1 MSKLN
6 APVSAQTTPPSNT
19 TVWHQQTASQLYQ
32 QYSVQPEQ
40 GLNLLQVAQARERYG
55 ANLLPAKQPVPA
67 WRRLLR
73 QFNNLLIYVLL
84 VAALL
89 AAVLAE
95 YLDMAVILAVVL
107 VNGIIGFIQEGQ
119 AEKALQSIGALLSSR
134 ARVLREGQTE
144 QLNAAELVPGD
155 IVILEAGDKVPADMR
170 LLKVYNLQVQE
181 ASLTGESVAVEKHSE
196 PLAAEVVLADRRNM
210 AYSGTLVTQGRA
222 VALVVATGSATE
234 LGRINRMLSEVV
246 MLSTPLLQQM
256 AQFARYLTMAVLGF
270 ALLVFVLGYLR
281 DYSLNYLFMA
291 VVSLV
296 VAAIP
301 EGLPTILT
309 VALAIGVTRMAKR
322 KAIIRR
328 LPAVETL
335 GAVSVICSD
344 KTGTL
349 TLNEMMVSQL
359 ALPGQQLTVSG
370 SGYSPVGAITAAAG
384 NDVADAELLSWL
396 CRAALLCNDAQ
407 LIDAEAGRQIQ
418 GDPMEA
424 ALLVLAEKA
433 ELNRQQQVAEYPRH
447 DEIPFD
453 SAHKYMA
460 TLHSDHQGRGYIFIK
475 GAPEAIL
482 AQCHSVFLPAGSE
495 PASTALDTAYWQ
507 QQIEQIAAG
516 GQRVLA
522 LAVKWLD
529 SQQTVLNQQDL
540 SGDIQLL
547 GLVGLIDPPRP
558 EAIAAIAAC
567 QQAGIKVKM
576 ITGDHAATA
585 SAIAV
590 QLGLADAQ
598 RVLTGRELDELS
610 EAQLA
615 DSIVHTAVF
624 ARTTPAHKL
633 RLVTALQAQGDV
645 VAMTGDGVNDAPALK
660 RADVGIAMG
669 RGGTEAAREASEMVL
684 LDDNFATI
692 AQAVA
697 AGRNVYDN
705 LKKAIAFLLP
715 VNGGESLAIVLAL
728 LFALTLPIMPL
739 QILWVNMV
747 SSIGLAL
754 ALAFEPPE
762 PKLMQRR
769 PRKVTEP
776 LISGFVLWRI
786 LLVSGL
792 FTLGIFAVFNWAIAQ
807 QLSIDYARTMAVNTL
822 VAMEVWYLFSVRYMQ
837 GPSLSW
843 QGIRGTQPVLIAVAI
858 VFGLQLLF
866 TYLPL
871 LQQLFSTEA
880 LRFSHGLI
888 CVGIGVVVF
897 IVLELE
903 KWLSRRRS

>member
-1 MSKLN
+1 MA
-6 APVSAQTTPPSNT
+6 APEAYQQDSNT
-19 TVWHQQTASQLYQ
+19 LCQQFAVQ
-32 QYSVQPEQ
+32 QQQ
-40 GLNLLQVAQARERYG
+40 GLNDKQVEQAVERYG
-55 ANLLPAKQPVPA
+55 PNLLPAKPAVPT
-67 WRRLLR
+67 WQRFLR

-89 AAVLAE
+89 AALLAE

-107 VNGIIGFIQEGQ
+107 VNGIIGFVQEGQ
-119 AEKALQSIGALLSSR
+119 AEKAINAIGALLSSR
-134 ARVLREGQTE
+134 ARVIRSGVTL
-144 QLNAAELVPGD
+144 QLDASALVPGD
-155 IVILEAGDKVPADMR
+155 IVLLEAGDKVPADMR
-170 LLKVYNLQVQE
+170 LLQVYNLQVQE
-181 ASLTGESVAVEKHSE
+181 AALTGESVALSKSTDALTGIVA
-196 PLAAEVVLADRRNM
+196 LAERRNM
-210 AYSGTLVTQGRA
+210 VFSGTLVTQGRA
-222 VALVVATGSATE
+222 VALVVATGSDTE
-234 LGRINRMLSEVV
+234 LGRINRMLTDVT
-246 MLSTPLLQQM
+246 LLTTPLVQQM
-256 AQFARYLTMAVLGF
+256 TQFARYLTLAVLAL
-270 ALLVFVLGYLR
+270 ALLVFLLGYLR

-309 VALAIGVTRMAKR
+309 IALAIGVTRMAKR
-322 KAIIRR
+322 QAIIRR

-349 TLNEMMVSQL
+349 TLNEMMVSQV
-359 ALPGQQLTVSG
+359 ALPEQLLQVSG
-370 SGYSPVGAITAAAG
+370 SGYSPVGAITG
-384 NDVADAELLSWL
+384 ADTVSYQQPLNWL
-396 CRAALLCNDAQ
+396 CRAALLCNDAHLSAQ
-407 LIDAEAGRQIQ
+407 GDSWHIQ

-433 ELNRQQQVAEYPRH
+433 GLDRQQCMAAYPRH

-460 TLHSDHQGRGYIFIK
+460 TLHSDHLGHGFVFIK

-482 AQCHSVFLPAGSE
+482 AKCQGVYTEAGSV
-495 PASTALDTAYWQ
+495 ALDNAHWQ
-507 QQIEQIAAG
+507 QQVQRIAAA

-522 LAVKWLD
+522 LAVKCL
-529 SQQTVLNQQDL
+529 SHQQTVLNEQDL
-540 SGDIQLL
+540 RHDVQLL

-558 EAIAAIAAC
+558 EAISAIARC
-567 QQAGIKVKM
+567 QQAGIRVKM

-585 SAIAV
+585 AAIAR
-590 QLGLADAQ
+590 QLGMADGDK
-598 RVLTGRELDELS
+598 VLTGQALDQLS
-610 EAQLA
+610 DAALSDE
-615 DSIVHTAVF
+615 IRHTAVF
-624 ARTTPAHKL
+624 ARTTPEHKL
-633 RLVTALQAQGDV
+633 RLVSALQLQGDV

-669 RGGTEAAREASEMVL
+669 QGGTEAAREASEMVL

-692 AQAVA
+692 ASAVA

-728 LFALTLPIMPL
+728 LFALTLPILPL

-762 PKLMQRR
+762 PNLMQRA
-769 PRKVTEP
+769 PRKINEALV
-776 LISGFVLWRI
+776 SGFVLWRI
-786 LLVSGL
+786 LLVSVL
-792 FTLGIFAVFNWAIAQ
+792 FTLGIFAVFNWAISQ
-807 QLSIDYARTMAVNTL
+807 QLGVDYARTMAVNTL
-822 VAMEVWYLFSVRYMQ
+822 VAMEVWYLFSVRYLQ
-837 GPSLSW
+837 GPSLSRE
-843 QGIRGTQPVLIAVAI
+843 GIKGTTPVLIAVAI
-858 VFGLQLLF
+858 VFALQLAF

-871 LQQLFSTEA
+871 LQQLFNSQP
-880 LRFSHGLI
+880 LSFSHGLI
-888 CVGIGVVVF
+888 CAGVGVAVF
-897 IVLELE
+897 AVLELE
-903 KWLSRRRS
+903 KWLNRLRRQV